1 MEVGQPS
8 KEIRMNIAP
17 VGKLARTGLLLG
29 FLASCG
35 AMGGC
40 AYSGIAS
47 TPDGTIVLA
56 RNSMLGAN
64 RKIFV
69 CKVVND
75 ALKCVESAGAP

>member
-1 MEVGQPS
+1 
-8 KEIRMNIAP
+8 MNISP

-29 FLASCG
+29 LLASCG

-64 RKIFV
+64 RKIFI
-69 CKVVND
+69 CKVVSD